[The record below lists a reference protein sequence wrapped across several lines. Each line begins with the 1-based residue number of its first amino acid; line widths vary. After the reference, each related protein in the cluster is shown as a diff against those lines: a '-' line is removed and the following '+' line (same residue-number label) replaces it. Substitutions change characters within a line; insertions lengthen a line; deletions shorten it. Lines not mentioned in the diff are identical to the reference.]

1 MTDSPDYDPA
11 LLAWV
16 TPVVT
21 ALANVLPTEQL
32 MLVGAQ
38 CRDLLHWRY
47 CRGVP
52 PRATNDTDIA
62 VALNNWYHFEAI
74 RATFPTL
81 GNTGHRFLIA
91 DRAVDV
97 IPFGGV
103 ESRTGTSRHPPGNER
118 MNVHGFTD
126 AYLRA
131 DVLSLPGGGLTVRI
145 PQPPNYAVL
154 KLHAW
159 LDRSADH
166 DYKDGPDLA
175 LAVHWY
181 AGDLDRLYAEPHQ
194 WALRRHDFDLRTAGA
209 ALLGHDMCASVS
221 PPQAAVLATRVT
233 EADYDLLAEHFAVG
247 QPGWPATE
255 AARRPLVDAL
265 LEDLLTFPWVWFHAA
280 RPGSAGH
287 RPPRVSMAMPM
298 SASGL

>member
-1 MTDSPDYDPA
+1 MTDSPDYDPT

-16 TPVVT
+16 TPIVT
-21 ALANVLPTEQL
+21 ALADIVPTEQL

-47 CRGVP
+47 CHSVP

-62 VALNNWYHFEAI
+62 VALNNWDGFEAI
-74 RATFPTL
+74 RATFPAA

-91 DRAVDV
+91 DGPVD
-97 IPFGGV
+97 ILPFGEV
-103 ESRTGTSRHPPGNER
+103 ESPVGTTCHPPGNEP
-118 MNVHGFTD
+118 MNVHGCTD

-131 DVLSLPGGGLTVRI
+131 DVLPLPGGLTVRI
-145 PQPPNYAVL
+145 PPAPNYAVL

-159 LDRSADH
+159 LDRSAAH

-194 WALRRHDFDLRTAGA
+194 WALRRHDFDLRPAAA
-209 ALLGHDMCASVS
+209 ALLGHDMRGGLS
-221 PPQAAVLATRVT
+221 PPEAAMLATRVID
-233 EADYDLLAEHFAVG
+233 ADHDLLAEHFAVG
-247 QPGWPATE
+247 QPGWPAIA
-255 AARRPLVDAL
+255 AARRTLVDSL
-265 LEDLLTFPWVWFHAA
+265 LGQLSPE
-280 RPGSAGH
+280 S
-287 RPPRVSMAMPM
+287 
-298 SASGL
+298 

>member
-11 LLAWV
+11 LLDWV
-16 TPVVT
+16 TPIVT
-21 ALANVLPTEQL
+21 ALADIVPTEQL
-32 MLVGAQ
+32 MLVGAL

-47 CRGVP
+47 GQSVP

-62 VALNNWYHFEAI
+62 VALNNWDNFEAI
-74 RATFPTL
+74 RATFPSVDSTR
-81 GNTGHRFLIA
+81 HRFLIA

-97 IPFGGV
+97 IPFGEV
-103 ESRTGTSRHPPGNER
+103 ESPTGTTRHPPGNEP

-131 DVLSLPGGGLTVRI
+131 DVLRLSGSLTVRL

-175 LAVHWY
+175 LAAHWY
-181 AGDLDRLYAEPHQ
+181 AEDLDQLYAEPQQ
-194 WALRRHDFDLRTAGA
+194 WALRRHDFDLHRAAA
-209 ALLGHDMCASVS
+209 ALLGHDMHANRRSIE
-221 PPQAAVLATRVT
+221 AAMLATRAT
-233 EADYDLLAEHFAVG
+233 EANHDLLAEHFAVG
-247 QPGWPATE
+247 QPGWPATA
-255 AARRPLVDAL
+255 AARRPVVDAL
-265 LEDLLTFPWVWFHAA
+265 LGQLAL
-280 RPGSAGH
+280 S
-287 RPPRVSMAMPM
+287 
-298 SASGL
+298 